1 MFGLGK
7 KKVNVGAVFAGRAVP
22 VADIPDPVFSGGML
36 GEGFAVVPPA
46 EETTITVGSPVAG
59 TVSRVFKTGHAFVVT
74 SREGLD
80 VLVHIGLE
88 TVELKGAGFTIL
100 AQPGE
105 AVEMGTPI
113 IRLDLATVRQAGLN
127 PITPVVFA
135 TKTQVRKVETALGAV
150 RASDVV
156 ATVTLT

>member
-7 KKVNVGAVFAGRAVP
+7 KKVKVRAVFAGTAVS
-22 VADIPDPVFSGGML
+22 VAEIPDPVFSGGML

-46 EETTITVGSPVAG
+46 EATTIEVGSPVAG
-59 TVSRVFKTGHAFVVT
+59 TLTKVFKTGHAFVVT
-74 SREGLD
+74 SSEGLE

-100 AQPGE
+100 AQKGDTVE
-105 AVEMGTPI
+105 AGTAVV
-113 IRLDLATVRQAGLN
+113 RLDLDVVRQAGLN

-135 TKTQVRKVETALGAV
+135 TKKQVGSVATTLG
-150 RASDVV
+150 DVNAGDV
-156 ATVTLT
+156 AATVTLA

>member
-46 EETTITVGSPVAG
+46 EETTLEVGSPVAG
-59 TVSRVFKTGHAFVVT
+59 TVTRVFKTGHAFVVT

-88 TVELKGAGFTIL
+88 TVELKGQGFTIL
-100 AQPGE
+100 VQQGE
-105 AVEMGTPI
+105 AVDMGTPI
-113 IRLDLATVRQAGLN
+113 IRLDLAMVRQAGLN

-135 TKTQVRKVETALGAV
+135 TKAQVSKVETTLGTVDAG
-150 RASDVV
+150 DVV
-156 ATVTLT
+156 ATVTLA

>member
-46 EETTITVGSPVAG
+46 EETTLEVGSPVAG
-59 TVSRVFKTGHAFVVT
+59 TVTRVFKTGHAFVVT

-88 TVELKGAGFTIL
+88 TVELKGQGFTIL
-100 AQPGE
+100 VQQGE
-105 AVEMGTPI
+105 AVDMATPI

-135 TKTQVRKVETALGAV
+135 TKAQVSKVETTLGTV
-150 RASDVV
+150 DPGDVV
-156 ATVTLT
+156 ATVTLA